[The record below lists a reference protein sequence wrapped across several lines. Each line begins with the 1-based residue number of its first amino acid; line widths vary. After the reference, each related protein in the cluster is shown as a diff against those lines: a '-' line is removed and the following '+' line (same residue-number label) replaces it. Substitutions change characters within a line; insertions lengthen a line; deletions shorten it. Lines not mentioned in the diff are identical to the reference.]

1 MKALP
6 VPLFRSEGT
15 ANFHYKI
22 LLVSFHLQYRD
33 VLIHTH
39 TFRVFFLVTL
49 ALLALMYSAY
59 RQWQ

>member
-1 MKALP
+1 M
-6 VPLFRSEGT
+6 PLFRSEGT
-15 ANFHYKI
+15 ANFHYQI

-39 TFRVFFLVTL
+39 TFRGFFLVTL
-49 ALLALMYSAY
+49 ALLALMYSTY